1 MEPADD
7 QAREIAELRD
17 RLSRLSQ
24 ASLRINE
31 SLDFDTVLQG
41 VLDSACSLT
50 GARYGVITLLD
61 ESGQIE
67 DFVTSGLTP
76 EEHRRLTELPEGM
89 MFFEYLSRIT
99 EPLRLSDFHS
109 YTRALGLPEFRPP
122 MAVSPVLTFL
132 AAPIRHLGEC
142 VGAFY
147 VGEKDVEFTPEDE
160 ETLVMF
166 ASQAALV
173 IANARRHRDEQRA
186 RADLET
192 LIDTSPVGVLV
203 FDAKTGGLTS
213 VNREA
218 RRIVS
223 GLHMPD
229 GSAEELLDMLTF
241 RRADGR
247 EISLEEFPLAQA
259 LSTGESVR
267 AEEIVIEVPD
277 GGSVTTLVNATP
289 IRSQEGEV
297 VSVVVTVQD
306 MTPLEEMERLRA
318 EFLGMVSHE
327 LRTPLTSIK
336 GSAATLTE
344 AASDL
349 DPAEMLQFFRII
361 GEQADYMRDLIGDLL
376 DVARIET
383 GELSVAPAP
392 AEVATLVD
400 EARSRFQSGGGRNNL
415 HIDLSPELPLV
426 MADGRRIIQVL
437 NNLLTNAARTSHE
450 ASAIRV
456 SAVREGYHVAVSV
469 TDEGRGI
476 AAERLPHL
484 FRKFSRIDGE
494 DRRRDIAG
502 SGLGLA
508 ICKGIVETHGG
519 RIWAESDGPGRGARF
534 TFTIPV
540 AGDAAAGVRSL
551 SARRERAERE
561 RTRILAVDDDPQT
574 LRHVRAAL
582 TKAGYTP
589 VVTGDPE
596 EVSRLMAEEEPRLVL
611 LDLMLPGSDGMEL
624 MKEIREV
631 SDVPVIFL
639 SVNGQ
644 EDIIA
649 RAFEKGADDY
659 VVKPFSPTELV
670 ARIKAALR
678 KREAPEWAEP
688 SEPYVF
694 GELTIDYAERRVTL
708 AGRPVQLTAIEYG
721 LLFELSANAGRVMTY
736 DRLLQRVWGL
746 RGSGDSRRVR
756 TAAKQ
761 LRRKLGDDANNPTYI
776 LNEPRVGYRMP
787 KGSRELEALV
797 NIWGER
803 FAEVDLFIGYCR
815 ELNVD
820 TDKDELEHYEKI
832 RAMLPVARVVYPDE
846 YVIQRDQSQWNG
858 VTDWDG
864 ADQWPALGRLVE
876 RGWSFP
882 SDCEGLA
889 DEDLVHCFDREMKT
903 GANPYLIRPE
913 LAEFRPWSEYRVA
926 VPDGDGNEIKRPTA
940 EHYYSYWQV
949 HQLST
954 IQQYPDLYKNAWLVE
969 RIPQD
974 DSVRQIL
981 PRAPKKELLVEFDGK
996 RRSFDALS
1004 FWITVYGR
1012 ERNRTFASVAPMDGV
1027 RRLDDVQANSY
1038 RKRLTDC
1045 AGMVNKRFNM
1055 TPKDLYSFLRKL
1067 ITLMEDYEGKER
1079 YKLAEALKS
1088 DIFAWEDLLML
1099 TTGDTRNDVA
1109 EELGKTN
1116 TYDKRTFL
1124 HLDLATKERYYALDL
1139 LNSVSKD
1146 CGRALRQLGDPLWSF
1161 AEADAN
1167 DLLDYCEQE
1176 GLGLLV
1182 TALSGMVAI
1191 GDEEYRRNFR
1201 RVQKY
1206 TNLKN
1211 VLTCYEYLLKSV
1223 SHGPGLA
1230 KGDETLTRLVRNV
1243 MGQEKWHSLFHMR
1256 EQQRLHMGT
1265 STQQFLTNLSTLM
1278 GDSQLKGSVEG
1289 YWAQQFLITCLARNM
1304 TVHSYPSED
1313 RYYGNLF
1320 RPMLNAVVSATFY
1333 TWQLTKAHGWI

>member
-1 MEPADD
+1 MEQADD

-61 ESGQIE
+61 ESGQVQ
-67 DFVTSGLTP
+67 DFVTSGLTA
-76 EEHRRLTELPEGM
+76 EEHRRFTDLPEGM
-89 MFFEYLSRIT
+89 MFFQYLSNIQ
-99 EPLRLSDFHS
+99 EPLRLRDFHS
-109 YTRALGLPEFRPP
+109 HIRSLGLPEFQPP
-122 MAVSPVLTFL
+122 MAVSTPLPFL
-132 AAPIRHLGEC
+132 AAPIRHLGES

-147 VGEKDVEFTPEDE
+147 VGEKEVEFTPEDE

-186 RADLET
+186 RADMET
-192 LIDTSPVGVLV
+192 LVNTTPVGVLV
-203 FDAKTGGLTS
+203 FDAKTGGVTS

-247 EISLEEFPLAQA
+247 EVSLEEFPLAQA
-259 LSTGESVR
+259 LSTGETVR
-267 AEEIVIEVPD
+267 AEEIVIEVPS
-277 GGSVTTLVNATP
+277 GQSVTTLVNATP
-289 IRSQEGEV
+289 IRSEEGEV
-297 VSVVVTVQD
+297 VSVVVTLQD

-383 GELSVAPAP
+383 GELPVAPAP
-392 AEVATLVD
+392 AEVASLVD
-400 EARSRFQSGGGRNNL
+400 EARSRFQSGGGRSNL
-415 HIDLSPELPLV
+415 RIALSPELPLV

-437 NNLLTNAARTSHE
+437 SNLLTNAARHSHE
-450 ASAIRV
+450 ASAIGV
-456 SAVREGYHVAVSV
+456 SALREGYHVAVSV

-508 ICKGIVETHGG
+508 ICKGIVEAHGG
-519 RIWAESDGPGRGARF
+519 RIWAESDGPGLGARF

-540 AGDAAAGVRSL
+540 AQDAGIGAANLPVRS
-551 SARRERAERE
+551 RRAERE

-574 LRHVRAAL
+574 LRYVRDAL

-644 EDIIA
+644 EEIIA
-649 RAFEKGADDY
+649 RAFESGADDY

-688 SEPYVF
+688 SEPYVL
-694 GELTIDYAERRVTL
+694 EDLTVDYAERRVTL
-708 AGRPVQLTAIEYG
+708 AGRAVQLTAIEYG
-721 LLFELSANAGRVMTY
+721 LLFELSANAGRVITY

-746 RGSGDSRRVR
+746 RSSGDSRRVR

-776 LNEPRVGYRMP
+776 LNEPRVGYRME
-787 KGSRELEALV
+787 KGEEA
-797 NIWGER
+797 
-803 FAEVDLFIGYCR
+803 
-815 ELNVD
+815 
-820 TDKDELEHYEKI
+820 
-832 RAMLPVARVVYPDE
+832 
-846 YVIQRDQSQWNG
+846 
-858 VTDWDG
+858 
-864 ADQWPALGRLVE
+864 
-876 RGWSFP
+876 
-882 SDCEGLA
+882 
-889 DEDLVHCFDREMKT
+889 
-903 GANPYLIRPE
+903 
-913 LAEFRPWSEYRVA
+913 
-926 VPDGDGNEIKRPTA
+926 
-940 EHYYSYWQV
+940 
-949 HQLST
+949 
-954 IQQYPDLYKNAWLVE
+954 
-969 RIPQD
+969 
-974 DSVRQIL
+974 
-981 PRAPKKELLVEFDGK
+981 
-996 RRSFDALS
+996 
-1004 FWITVYGR
+1004 
-1012 ERNRTFASVAPMDGV
+1012 
-1027 RRLDDVQANSY
+1027 
-1038 RKRLTDC
+1038 
-1045 AGMVNKRFNM
+1045 
-1055 TPKDLYSFLRKL
+1055 
-1067 ITLMEDYEGKER
+1067 
-1079 YKLAEALKS
+1079 
-1088 DIFAWEDLLML
+1088 
-1099 TTGDTRNDVA
+1099 
-1109 EELGKTN
+1109 
-1116 TYDKRTFL
+1116 
-1124 HLDLATKERYYALDL
+1124 
-1139 LNSVSKD
+1139 
-1146 CGRALRQLGDPLWSF
+1146 
-1161 AEADAN
+1161 
-1167 DLLDYCEQE
+1167 
-1176 GLGLLV
+1176 
-1182 TALSGMVAI
+1182 
-1191 GDEEYRRNFR
+1191 
-1201 RVQKY
+1201 
-1206 TNLKN
+1206 
-1211 VLTCYEYLLKSV
+1211 
-1223 SHGPGLA
+1223 
-1230 KGDETLTRLVRNV
+1230 
-1243 MGQEKWHSLFHMR
+1243 GQET
-1256 EQQRLHMGT
+1256 E
-1265 STQQFLTNLSTLM
+1265 
-1278 GDSQLKGSVEG
+1278 
-1289 YWAQQFLITCLARNM
+1289 A
-1304 TVHSYPSED
+1304 
-1313 RYYGNLF
+1313 
-1320 RPMLNAVVSATFY
+1320 
-1333 TWQLTKAHGWI
+1333 